1 MNATVRRKEE
11 KTKQQP
17 QLLSENEED
26 FLPFSTTHIVD
37 TATEEAGRVCQR
49 TKKKPFDTYWYID
62 KFTKDFIS
70 DQHTLSPPVKPPL
83 RTPPTIQYNITNILN
98 RSSVERCKW
107 NRINPTIFFPFEDSC
122 SLLKD
127 SELEV
132 KHCTPFIPIT
142 DHKAEQT
149 ANKRALVS
157 DSVPFKIFL
166 IQYTRSWKAPLGIF
180 YPRVREGSQ

>member
-26 FLPFSTTHIVD
+26 FLPFSTTYIVD
-37 TATEEAGRVCQR
+37 TATEEAGRVRQR
-49 TKKKPFDTYWYID
+49 TKKPFDTYWYID

-70 DQHTLSPPVKPPL
+70 DQHTPSPPVKPPL

-98 RSSVERCKW
+98 RSSVERRKW

-132 KHCTPFIPIT
+132 KHCTPFTSIT
-142 DHKAEQT
+142 DHEAEHT
-149 ANKRALVS
+149 AIERAFVS
-157 DSVPFKIFL
+157 DSVSLIIFQT
-166 IQYTRSWKAPLGIF
+166 QYTRSQKAPFGIS